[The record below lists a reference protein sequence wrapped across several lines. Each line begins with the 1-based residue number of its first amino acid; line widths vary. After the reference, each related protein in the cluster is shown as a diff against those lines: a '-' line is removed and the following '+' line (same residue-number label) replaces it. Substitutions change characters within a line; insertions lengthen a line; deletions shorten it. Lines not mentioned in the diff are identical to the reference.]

1 MFNKK
6 STVIAGLM
14 VLALV
19 LAGSWTASGY
29 QPYARQAPVELD
41 EETAELQRD
50 IWRINQRLAALNY
63 EYQEMLREDADEES
77 LLALEDE
84 IFELRDELFQL
95 REEFRSERRQDGEE
109 FEEERYREDER
120 RHHQDSSLRDEFGD
134 TRRNVAEYHHG
145 PRDHRGSRGRHGP
158 VEREPSGISGRT
170 SVHQPGYHH
179 NQGFQMGGGHG
190 MHGGPAHPGGHSGFS
205 LPGFQNDFC
214 PRQPRR

>member
-1 MFNKK
+1 MFKRK
-6 STVIAGLM
+6 STILVG
-14 VLALV
+14 ALV
-19 LAGSWTASGY
+19 VAFLLAGSWVAAGYELPGQRTAG
-29 QPYARQAPVELD
+29 ELN
-41 EETAELQRD
+41 EETAEIQEEILELQ
-50 IWRINQRLAALNY
+50 QELSALNY

-158 VEREPSGISGRT
+158 VERDPSGISGRT